1 MEKQLSNLKLSDD
14 LNNITPGSKIKE
26 KNSSTEY
33 TVIGYDYTFTNLIC
47 IDSNNITL
55 NNITLNNFN
64 IINKDNID
72 EITYQNKL
80 PKQIRFCFE

>member
-1 MEKQLSNLKLSDD
+1 MEEQLKDIKLYDNI
-14 LNNITPGSKIKE
+14 NNITPGSKIKE
-26 KNSSTEY
+26 KKSNTEY
-33 TVIGYDYTFTNLIC
+33 TVIGYDYTGTNLIC
-47 IDSNNITL
+47 MDL

>member
-1 MEKQLSNLKLSDD
+1 MEKQLSNLKLSND

-47 IDSNNITL
+47 IESNNITF
-55 NNITLNNFN
+55 NIFN
-64 IINKDNID
+64 IIKKDNID
-72 EITYQNKL
+72 EITYQNKI
-80 PKQIRFCFE
+80 PKKIRFRFE

>member
-1 MEKQLSNLKLSDD
+1 MEEQLSNLKLSDD
-14 LNNITPGSKIKE
+14 INNITPGSKIKE

-55 NNITLNNFN
+55 KNFN
-64 IINKDNID
+64 IINKYNVH
-72 EITYQNKL
+72 EITYHNKL

>member
-1 MEKQLSNLKLSDD
+1 MEEQLSNLKLSYDIH
-14 LNNITPGSKIKE
+14 NITPGSKIKE

-47 IDSNNITL
+47 MDSNNITL
-55 NNITLNNFN
+55 NNFKIV
-64 IINKDNID
+64 NKDNID

>member
-1 MEKQLSNLKLSDD
+1 MEEQLSNLKLSDAK
-14 LNNITPGSKIKE
+14 NNIIPGSKIKE

-33 TVIGYDYTFTNLIC
+33 TVIGYDYTGTNLIC
-47 IDSNNITL
+47 MDS

>member
-1 MEKQLSNLKLSDD
+1 MEEQLSNLKLSDD
-14 LNNITPGSKIKE
+14 INNITPGSKIKE

-55 NNITLNNFN
+55 KNFN
-64 IINKDNID
+64 IINKYNVH